1 MGLVL
6 SPPAN
11 LAGRECD
18 ICHIDYERRDQL
30 GNRISIDDRRRIET
44 AIALKV
50 PRLSREEHDA
60 SIEQCQK
67 SARRYRGSQIK
78 HKPYRPPT

>member
-1 MGLVL
+1 MTYVTLITSG
-6 SPPAN
+6 S
-11 LAGRECD
+11 
-18 ICHIDYERRDQL
+18 ISS

-60 SIEQCQK
+60 SIEQYQK
-67 SARRYRGSQIK
+67 SARLYPRIK

>member
-1 MGLVL
+1 M
-6 SPPAN
+6 AE
-11 LAGRECD
+11 RECD
-18 ICHIDYERRDQL
+18 VCHIDCERLDQL

-50 PRLSREEHDA
+50 PKLSREEHDA
-60 SIEQCQK
+60 SIEQYQK
-67 SARRYRGSQIK
+67 ERPALPRIK